1 MDLKKINNLITDI
14 VDVNRFSMVSKPLF
28 ETVTRNYYNINRL
41 QGDIIECG
49 VWKGG
54 FSVFLSHLFNDR
66 KIWVCDSFGSSAF
79 QPIKDAKYKN
89 LTYHNIAQGKMVER
103 FQQGDDMGMRVEL
116 SNVKWVFDNYGLKDD
131 PRIQFVEGF
140 VNKTLPN
147 ININKI
153 ALLRIDV
160 DGYSPTRE
168 VLDHLYDKVVPG
180 GMVIFDDLCLIESAE
195 ATKDWLSDKGLPL
208 EVRNP
213 YDDKIYSLKDRVV
226 ESESGFHTGSYITK
240 KIR

>member
-1 MDLKKINNLITDI
+1 MDLEKINNLITDI

-66 KIWVCDSFGSSAF
+66 KIWVCDSFDLSAF
-79 QPIKDAKYKN
+79 QPIRDAKYKN
-89 LTYHNIAQGKMVER
+89 LTFNNNGKMVER
-103 FQQGDDMGMRVEL
+103 FQQGDDMGMRIEL
-116 SNVKWVFDNYGLKDD
+116 PNVKWVFNNYGLKDD

-180 GMVIFDDLCLIESAE
+180 GMIIFDDLCLIESSE